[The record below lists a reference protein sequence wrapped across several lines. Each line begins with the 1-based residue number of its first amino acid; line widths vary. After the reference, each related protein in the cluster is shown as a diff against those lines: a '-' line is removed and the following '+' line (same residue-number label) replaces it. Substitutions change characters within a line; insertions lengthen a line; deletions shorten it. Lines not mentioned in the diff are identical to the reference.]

1 MIGNIDF
8 HVKGMSGKK
17 TLAKYKKQPK
27 IRIIIKNLSY
37 FYKDVNK
44 KIVMNDFLVKKIS
57 HCNPSTKTGKPL
69 SVIWVSNE
77 EFLFV
82 ASKIRCPELTDNET
96 YCSDQYSILHLI
108 QAITTHILWK

>member
-1 MIGNIDF
+1 MIGNIVF

-17 TLAKYKKQPK
+17 TLAKYKQQPK

-37 FYKDVNK
+37 FYKDANK

-69 SVIWVSNE
+69 SVI
-77 EFLFV
+77 
-82 ASKIRCPELTDNET
+82 
-96 YCSDQYSILHLI
+96 
-108 QAITTHILWK
+108 